1 MLRPPRAWMC
11 CLFTQ
16 AVPRIG
22 AACFGQQGFLTAT
35 VAVKRV
41 RMEVPMKWEYRV
53 EEVDL
58 VAIPDAE
65 SFLND
70 IGGEDWELVSVALC
84 VGGVTSHNI
93 AFFKRPAQD

>member
-1 MLRPPRAWMC
+1 MC

-35 VAVKRV
+35 VPALKRV

-53 EEVDL
+53 EEIDL

-65 SFLND
+65 SFLSH
-70 IGGEDWELVSVALC
+70 IGGEGWELVSVALN

-93 AFFKRPAQD
+93 AFFKRPARD

>member
-1 MLRPPRAWMC
+1 
-11 CLFTQ
+11 
-16 AVPRIG
+16 
-22 AACFGQQGFLTAT
+22 
-35 VAVKRV
+35 
-41 RMEVPMKWEYRV
+41 MEVPMKWEYRV